1 MSEGDEK
8 EYILEKALA
17 RIDPDLVDKWGDPN
31 RHPETQYSK
40 EQVDQLLDACREV
53 FVTHLTKD
61 GFPMVTVHV
70 YVLLDGVIWSTTTK
84 NRVKA
89 KALKADPRCG
99 LCFSTAGLNL
109 PFAGGMTLKTR
120 AEIVEER
127 AIVERVC
134 REHGKRYYS
143 SKTAQDLFVGSL
155 LTPNRV
161 AIRFHVDKV
170 VSWSNIGVRPE
181 APAKG

>member
-1 MSEGDEK
+1 MSAGDGK
-8 EYILEKALA
+8 EYLLEDALR

-31 RHPETQYSK
+31 RHPETQLS
-40 EQVDQLLDACREV
+40 ERQVQQLLEAGREV

-89 KALKADPRCG
+89 KAFQADPRCG
-99 LCFSTAGLNL
+99 LCFSTNGLNL
-109 PFAGGMTLKTR
+109 PFAGAMTLKTR
-120 AEIVEER
+120 AEVVEDR

-134 REHGKRYYS
+134 REHGARYYS
-143 SKTAQDLFVGSL
+143 SQTAQDLFVGTL

-161 AIRFHVDKV
+161 ALRFHVDKI
-170 VSWSNIGVRPE
+170 VSWSNIGMRTDR
-181 APAKG
+181 PAKG

>member
-1 MSEGDEK
+1 MSTEDK
-8 EYILEKALA
+8 EYLLEEALR

-31 RHPETQYSK
+31 RHPETQLSQR
-40 EQVDQLLDACREV
+40 QVDQLLDACREV
-53 FVTHLTKD
+53 FITHLTKD

-70 YVLLDGVIWSTTTK
+70 YVLIDGVIWSTTTK

-109 PFAGGMTLKTR
+109 PFSGGMTLKTR
-120 AEIVEER
+120 AEIVEDR

-134 REHGKRYYS
+134 TEHGKRYYS
-143 SKTAQDLFVGSL
+143 SKTAQDLFVRSL

-161 AIRFHVDKV
+161 AIRFHVDRV
-170 VSWSNIGVRPE
+170 VSWSNIGVRP
-181 APAKG
+181 A